1 MHKLEDTFK
10 NIMSQGILFII
21 SAPSG
26 TGKSSLIKGLLET
39 QCLYNI
45 QVSISHTT
53 RIMRPG
59 ESHGKHYYFISKK
72 EFRVMIQEK
81 SFLEYAKV
89 FNNYY
94 GTSRKFIEKMLLS
107 GIDVFLDIDWQG
119 AKQIRYKIPNAKSI
133 FLLPPSKDI
142 LYKRLRER
150 GQDSDIIISKR
161 MEKAVDEMNH
171 YAEYDYLIIND
182 NFEKAINDLKTIIIA
197 EHLCLLHQKQKHNM
211 LISQLL
217 NN

>member
-1 MHKLEDTFK
+1 
-10 NIMSQGILFII
+10 MSQGILFII

-26 TGKSSLIKGLLET
+26 TGKSSLIKGLLKT
-39 QCLYNI
+39 KCLYNI

-59 ESHGKHYYFISKK
+59 ESHGEHYYFISKK
-72 EFRVMIQEK
+72 EFRFMIQQK

-94 GTSRKFIEKMLLS
+94 GTSRKFIEKMLIS

-119 AKQIRYKIPNAKSI
+119 ANQIRYKIPNARSI
-133 FLLPPSKDI
+133 FLLPPSKDV
-142 LYKRLRER
+142 LYKRLRSR
-150 GQDSDIIISKR
+150 GQDSDIVISKR

-171 YAEYDYLIIND
+171 YSEYDYLIIND

-197 EHLCLLHQKQKHNM
+197 EHLCLFHQKKKYNI

>member
-1 MHKLEDTFK
+1 
-10 NIMSQGILFII
+10 MSQGILFII

-26 TGKSSLIKGLLET
+26 TGKSSLIEGLLKT
-39 QCLYNI
+39 QSPHNI
-45 QVSISHTT
+45 RVSVSHTT

-59 ESHGKHYYFISKK
+59 EFHGKHYYFISKK
-72 EFRVMIQEK
+72 EFRVMIKQE

-94 GTSRKFIEKMLLS
+94 GTSRQFIEKMLFS

-119 AKQIRYKIPNAKSI
+119 ANQIRYKMPNSKSI
-133 FLLPPSKDI
+133 FLLPPSKDE

-150 GQDSDIIISKR
+150 GQDSNTVISKR

-171 YAEYDYLIIND
+171 YSEYDYLIVND
-182 NFEKAINDLKTIIIA
+182 DFQKAINDLKTIIIA
-197 EHLCLLHQKQKHNM
+197 EHLCLFRQKKKHHA

-217 NN
+217 KN

>member
-1 MHKLEDTFK
+1 
-10 NIMSQGILFII
+10 MSQGILFII

-26 TGKSSLIKGLLET
+26 TGKSSLIKGLLKKK
-39 QCLYNI
+39 CLYDI

-59 ESHGKHYYFISKK
+59 ECHGKHYYFISKK
-72 EFRVMIQEK
+72 EFKFMIKQQ

-94 GTSRKFIEKMLLS
+94 GTSRKFIEKMLIS

-119 AKQIRYKIPNAKSI
+119 ANQIRYKIPNAKSI
-133 FLLPPSKDI
+133 FLLPPSKDV
-142 LYKRLRER
+142 LYKRLRSR
-150 GQDSDIIISKR
+150 GQDSDTVISKR

-171 YAEYDYLIIND
+171 YSEYDYLIIND
-182 NFEKAINDLKTIIIA
+182 NFETAINDLRTIIIA
-197 EHLCLLHQKQKHNM
+197 EHLCLFHQKKKHNI

-217 NN
+217 ST

>member
-1 MHKLEDTFK
+1 
-10 NIMSQGILFII
+10 MSQGILFII

-26 TGKSSLIKGLLET
+26 TGKSSLIEGLLKT
-39 QCLYNI
+39 KSLYNI

-53 RIMRPG
+53 RVMRPG

-72 EFRVMIQEK
+72 EFRIMIKQQ
-81 SFLEYAKV
+81 SFLEHAKV

-94 GTSRKFIEKMLLS
+94 GTSRQSIEKMLFS

-119 AKQIRYKIPNAKSI
+119 ANQIRYKMPHSKSI
-133 FLLPPSKDI
+133 FLLPPSKDE

-150 GQDSDIIISKR
+150 GQDSDTVISKR

-171 YAEYDYLIIND
+171 YSEYDYLIIND
-182 NFEKAINDLKTIIIA
+182 DFQKAINDLKTIIKA
-197 EHLCLLHQKQKHNM
+197 EHLCLFHQKNKHNV

-217 NN
+217 KN

>member
-1 MHKLEDTFK
+1 
-10 NIMSQGILFII
+10 MSQGILFII

-26 TGKSSLIKGLLET
+26 TGKSSLIEGLLKT
-39 QCLYNI
+39 KFLYNI

-53 RIMRPG
+53 RVMRPG

-72 EFRVMIQEK
+72 EFRIMIKQE

-94 GTSRKFIEKMLLS
+94 GTSRQSIEKMLLS

-119 AKQIRYKIPNAKSI
+119 ANQIRYKMPNSKSI
-133 FLLPPSKDI
+133 FWLPPSKDE

-150 GQDSDIIISKR
+150 GQDSDTVISKR

-171 YAEYDYLIIND
+171 YSEYDYLIIND
-182 NFEKAINDLKTIIIA
+182 DFQKAINDLRTIIIA
-197 EHLCLLHQKQKHNM
+197 EHLCLFHQKNKHNL

-217 NN
+217 KS

>member
-1 MHKLEDTFK
+1 
-10 NIMSQGILFII
+10 MSQGILFII

-26 TGKSSLIKGLLET
+26 TGKSSLIKGLLKKKL
-39 QCLYNI
+39 LYNV

-72 EFRVMIQEK
+72 EFRVMIKNQ

-94 GTSRKFIEKMLLS
+94 GTSRQFIEKMLLS

-119 AKQIRYKIPNAKSI
+119 ANQIRYKIPSAKSI

-150 GQDSDIIISKR
+150 GQDSDTVISKR

-171 YAEYDYLIIND
+171 YSEYDYLIIND

-197 EHLCLLHQKQKHNM
+197 EHLCLFHQKKKHNV
-211 LISQLL
+211 LITKLL
-217 NN
+217 SN